1 MSEESNGFRM
11 PTEEEVIMQTNS
23 NIVAS
28 LSDALGNI
36 EGDRNKEVWL
46 ILDQIRKHADLIL
59 DYSGKLI
66 QSQRVDI
73 RSVK

>member
-1 MSEESNGFRM
+1 MSEGNNGVPM
-11 PTEEEVIMQTNS
+11 ATEEEVIMQTNC

-28 LSDALGNI
+28 LGEALGNI
-36 EGDRNKEVWL
+36 ESDRDKEVGL

-59 DYSGKLI
+59 EYSGKLI

-73 RSVK
+73 RSIK